1 MSTPPAPLLL
11 PPLGKSSA
19 HQCRN
24 EAYTW
29 VGMASHQNV
38 LRVDSHF
45 AVPCRDPNLHFV
57 EQVALKPPEVV
68 IDTVQQAQYEQ
79 QLKDAA
85 NAPLPDEDD
94 DIAE

>member
-1 MSTPPAPLLL
+1 
-11 PPLGKSSA
+11 
-19 HQCRN
+19 
-24 EAYTW
+24 
-29 VGMASHQNV
+29 MAWCG
-38 LRVDSHF
+38 
-45 AVPCRDPNLHFV
+45 CRDPNLHFV

-79 QLKDAA
+79 QLQDAA